1 MTHPGRIDVYL
12 PNFGILQGAH
22 VRLEPLTADHLD
34 ALCAVGLDPELWKVT
49 TSRVRSWEEMRTYI
63 ATALEAVEAGTAV
76 PFATVLLP
84 EETVVGSTRF
94 ANIDGKH
101 RRVEI
106 GWTWVGRPWQR
117 TAVNTEAKYLML
129 SHAFEEWDCLRVE
142 FKTDALN
149 SQSRTALTRLGA
161 KEEGTLRSHMVTDSG
176 RVRDTVYFSII
187 ASEWPEVKR
196 RLEGRLAGS

>member
-1 MTHPGRIDVYL
+1 MTHPGRIDTYL
-12 PNFGILQGAH
+12 PNFGILLGTH
-22 VRLEPLTADHLD
+22 VRLEPLTSDHLD
-34 ALCAVGLDPELWKVT
+34 AFCAVGLDSELWKVT
-49 TSRVRSWEEMRTYI
+49 TTRVRSREEMRAYI
-63 ATALEAVEAGTAV
+63 ATALEAAEAGTAV

-94 ANIDGKH
+94 ANIDVKH

-106 GWTWVGRPWQR
+106 GWTWVGRSWQR

-129 SHAFEEWDCLRVE
+129 RHAFEEWDCLRVE

-187 ASEWPEVKR
+187 SSEWPEEKR